1 MNDPKEDADDSEE
14 ITDDDLVFGN
24 DWQQGVNINEPKTG
38 EL

>member
-24 DWQQGVNINEPKTG
+24 DWQQKH
-38 EL
+38 